1 MRVVRFIKSV
11 AKVAASSLSG
21 MHIIGC
27 DKCVLPS
34 GVSFTPIRVD
44 KHPEMII
51 TDEWDGNVRLFNT
64 SLTFISPDFKSS
76 SEEPMALKVVDD
88 DGHAWIIG
96 CADAPFPA
104 IVSSDPRPRDPA
116 AISCPSFE
124 LRWKSPLAPLKVLL

>member
-1 MRVVRFIKSV
+1 MRVCRFIKSV

-34 GVSFTPIRVD
+34 GVSFTPICVD

-64 SLTFISPDFKSS
+64 SLTFISPDFKPSP
-76 SEEPMALKVVDD
+76 EEPMALKVTDE

-96 CADAPFPA
+96 CQEAPFPV

-116 AISCPSFE
+116 AMSCPSFE